1 MFYRGF
7 VRFLS
12 LVASTFYRR
21 IEVLGAEN
29 VPADG
34 AVIFAGNHPNALI
47 DGLLLISL
55 AHRSPIHFLG
65 NAKLWGFPILSR
77 LLEALGA
84 IPVLRREEHGAD
96 ADNRG
101 AFERVDDVLAG
112 GGCVAIFP
120 EGISHTDSQLATLK
134 TGTAR
139 MALHAA
145 AHRDTDVA
153 IVPFGLTYLDRHRF
167 RSQVLL
173 HFAAPIPMDKARLEA
188 YGSDEVGAVRQLT
201 AELGEGIS
209 RVTLTA
215 PDWSTLRFIHAARRL
230 YKPISARLTPASYVD
245 LSRRFVER
253 YALFAHEPDV
263 QRLRNKIE
271 AYQDQLDVLG
281 LKDYQLS
288 HPVGAR
294 IAMKRIAWRTTL
306 AIVLF
311 PLALPGAI
319 ILLPAGWLAAT
330 VGSRFSYDMDDIA
343 TLELVTVVP
352 VLLSTYA
359 LVMIMAGIGF
369 GWVWAIAA
377 LLLLPASL
385 FATLFVLEKQA
396 QLLISIRS
404 LFQLARLSDD
414 IEALVAR
421 REALVTAVRAAVDRY
436 ADPTIRRIFDAG
448 DFNDP
453 EVAPTGSASTKGE

>member
-1 MFYRGF
+1 MLYRGF

-12 LVASTFYRR
+12 LVASTFFRR
-21 IEVLGAEN
+21 IEVVGLEN
-29 VPADG
+29 VPVRG

-55 AHRSPIHFLG
+55 VDRSPVHFLG
-65 NAKLWGFPILSR
+65 NAKLWRFPVLSH

-84 IPVLRREEHGAD
+84 IPVLRREEHGPD

-101 AFERVDDVLAG
+101 AFERVEDILAS

-120 EGISHTDSQLATLK
+120 EGISHTDSRLANLK

-173 HFAAPIPMDKARLEA
+173 HFAAPMPMDEARLRA
-188 YGSDEVGAVRQLT
+188 YGSDEVGTVRELT
-201 AELGEGIS
+201 AELGERIS
-209 RVTLTA
+209 RVTLSA
-215 PDWSTLRFIHAARRL
+215 PDWATLRFIHAARRL
-230 YKPISARLTPASYVD
+230 YKPISAKLTPTSYVD
-245 LSRRFVER
+245 LSRRFADR
-253 YALFAHEPDV
+253 YALFADEPDIE
-263 QRLRNKIE
+263 RLRTEIE
-271 AYQDQLDVLG
+271 AYQAQLDVLG

-288 HPVGAR
+288 HLVGAS
-294 IAMKRIAWRTTL
+294 IAMKRIVWRTTL

-319 ILLPAGWLAAT
+319 FLLPATWLAAT
-330 VGSRFSYDMDDIA
+330 VGSRFSYDIDDIA
-343 TLELVTVVP
+343 TLKLVTAVP
-352 VLLSTYA
+352 MLFSTYA
-359 LVMIMAGIGF
+359 LVAIVAGIGF
-369 GWVWAIAA
+369 GWVWAVVA
-377 LLLLPASL
+377 LLLLPASF
-385 FATLFVLEKQA
+385 FATLFVFEKQA
-396 QLLISIRS
+396 QLVISIRS
-404 LFQLARLSDD
+404 LFRLAHLSGD

-421 REALVTAVRAAVDRY
+421 REALVTAVRTAVDRY

-448 DFNDP
+448 DF
-453 EVAPTGSASTKGE
+453 